1 MRDTPAAVVKR
12 QFDTYNRQDIDAY
25 MDCFS
30 PDIEMF
36 VFGQAAPFLSG
47 SEAVRAFYR
56 NKRFNIPGLQAEL
69 LNEIVLG
76 DMVVYLEKLVGLTP
90 DREGVTAIAVHQV
103 ADGRI
108 RRMWFIRPS
117 PAA

>member
-12 QFDTYNRQDIDAY
+12 QFETYNRQDIDAY

-30 PDIEMF
+30 QDIEMF
-36 VFGQAAPFLSG
+36 VFGQATPFLSG
-47 SEAVRAFYR
+47 HDAVRAFYR
-56 NKRFNIPGLQAEL
+56 SKRFNIPGLRAEL

-76 DMVVYLEKLVGLTP
+76 DMVVYLEKLVGLTSG
-90 DREGVTAIAVHQV
+90 EEVTAIAMHQV
-103 ADGRI
+103 LGGRI

-117 PAA
+117 TA

>member
-1 MRDTPAAVVKR
+1 MRETPAAVVKR
-12 QFDTYNRQDIDAY
+12 QFETYNRQDLDAY

-36 VFGQAAPFLSG
+36 VFGEAVPFLSG
-47 SEAVRAFYR
+47 HAAVRAFYR
-56 NKRFNIPGLQAEL
+56 DKRFKIPGLRAEL

-76 DMVVYLEKLVGLTP
+76 DTVVYLETLIGLTP
-90 DREGVTAIAVHQV
+90 GGEVTAIAIHQV
-103 ADGRI
+103 EAGRI

-117 PAA
+117 PAT